1 MTDAELLSAFSS
13 FVNTSWMIFTAYV
26 SIIFAYLVAGY
37 LISSKLGSK
46 MVILVST
53 IYTLVAMWAI
63 FAINTNLQSIS
74 AAASEI
80 RRVVREGES
89 TLDWLPVVKIP
100 EFLDATVPI
109 IVTLITIGAY
119 VGSIVFFFYQRHHN
133 DDTGT

>member
-1 MTDAELLSAFSS
+1 MTDAELLSTFSS

-63 FAINTNLQSIS
+63 FAINTNLQ
-74 AAASEI
+74 
-80 RRVVREGES
+80 
-89 TLDWLPVVKIP
+89 
-100 EFLDATVPI
+100 
-109 IVTLITIGAY
+109 
-119 VGSIVFFFYQRHHN
+119 
-133 DDTGT
+133 